1 MIDDYNMKK
10 QFFLYIAEFLQNY
23 PYRKI
28 DARVMELQH
37 QLTIDLN
44 NPTDPMWNK
53 SLSTTGNK
61 QTKDTEEQER
71 SDNVIDL
78 LDHAV
83 HN

>member
-1 MIDDYNMKK
+1 MIDEYNIKK
-10 QFFLYIAEFLQNY
+10 QFFLYIADFLQKY

-44 NPTDPMWNK
+44 NPIDPMWNK
-53 SLSTTGNK
+53 SYSTTGNK
-61 QTKDTEEQER
+61 QTVESEEQER

-78 LDHAV
+78 LEHAV
-83 HN
+83 NN

>member
-1 MIDDYNMKK
+1 MIDDYNIRK
-10 QFFLYIAEFLQNY
+10 QFFLYIAEFLENY

-37 QLTIDLN
+37 QLTIDIN
-44 NPTDPMWNK
+44 NSIDPMRNK
-53 SLSTTGNK
+53 SYTKTNNK
-61 QTKDTEEQER
+61 QTKTKEEQER
-71 SDNVIDL
+71 SDYIIDL

>member
-1 MIDDYNMKK
+1 MINDYNMKK
-10 QFFLYIAEFLQNY
+10 QFFLYIADFLQNY

-37 QLTIDLN
+37 QLTIDIN

-53 SLSTTGNK
+53 ALSTTGNK